1 MNFEGKTILV
11 VGGGAGIGAAI
22 GVEAARRGA
31 AVVIADLSPKALKEV
46 SDRIAEVGGEV
57 HTTEVDI
64 GDDASVAAMAR
75 WSVETIGA
83 PDILLVTVID
93 YMSSFSGLDDMS
105 IDDWKRSF
113 EVNFFGYIRVLGQL
127 LPAMR
132 ERGAGTV
139 VLTASTVALLP
150 DPTAAVLMR
159 YKTLKHAVLG
169 FSQTLAIALKGSGL
183 SSICFCPS
191 LTATPG
197 AIDNLRSCQL
207 PAARYR
213 GHPQDRRGAGGRREV
228 LLRRAGE
235 GTVPDLRA
243 RELSRTA
250 RRVRRRRA
258 RSGAVY
264 RQTFPHRRLID
275 LRTSKRNAP

>member
-1 MNFEGKTILV
+1 MTSE
-11 VGGGAGIGAAI
+11 
-22 GVEAARRGA
+22 
-31 AVVIADLSPKALKEV
+31 
-46 SDRIAEVGGEV
+46 
-57 HTTEVDI
+57 
-64 GDDASVAAMAR
+64 
-75 WSVETIGA
+75 
-83 PDILLVTVID
+83 
-93 YMSSFSGLDDMS
+93 

-169 FSQTLAIALKGSGL
+169 FSQTLAIALKGSGEL
-183 SSICFCPS
+183 DLLLPQPHRN
-191 LTATPG
+191 ARGDRQP
-197 AIDNLRSCQL
+197 AKQ

-213 GHPQDRRGAGGRREV
+213 RHPQDRRGAGGRREV

-235 GTVPDLRA
+235 GTAPDLRA

-250 RRVRRRRA
+250 REFAAGELDPEPFIA
-258 RSGAVY
+258 RH
-264 RQTFPHRRLID
+264 FP
-275 LRTSKRNAP
+275 TVG

>member
-31 AVVIADLSPKALKEV
+31 AVAIADLSTKALQEV
-46 SDRIAEVGGEV
+46 SDRIAEVGGKV

-127 LPAMR
+127 LPVMR
-132 ERGAGTV
+132 ERGAGTI

-159 YKTLKHAVLG
+159 YKTLKHALLG

-197 AIDNLRSCQL
+197 AIDNLRSSQL
-207 PAARYR
+207 PGIEDILTIAADPEDVAKYFFAELAKEPFLICAHENYR
-213 GHPQDRRGAGGRREV
+213 E
-228 LLRRAGE
+228 LLVEFAAGE
-235 GTVPDLRA
+235 LDPEPFIAKHFPTV
-243 RELSRTA
+243 
-250 RRVRRRRA
+250 
-258 RSGAVY
+258 G
-264 RQTFPHRRLID
+264 
-275 LRTSKRNAP
+275 